1 MVEEPDGAVTISRQ
15 PPGLVP
21 SHPIAFIG
29 EPLRGPH
36 PGRNIRPR
44 DHRPATDTSR
54 ISWLRGSA
62 SATFQ
67 IVSYLTR
74 GRDSRA
80 FCCKCSKLRKSIYN
94 LAKHR
99 AFRAWRWGEGVTAG
113 LRVARPLDILGCETL
128 EPWSRTTATQPAGFQ
143 SPIVLPSGSA
153 NQANVPDGIVTGG
166 TSVLPPSDSALASAA
181 GISSTWT

>member
-1 MVEEPDGAVTISRQ
+1 MGPLRSADNHPALSPSTRSLHRRVPSWT
-15 PPGLVP
+15 PPGEEHSTP
-21 SHPIAFIG
+21 
-29 EPLRGPH
+29 GP
-36 PGRNIRPR
+36 PAR
-44 DHRPATDTSR
+44 DRR
-54 ISWLRGSA
+54 ISSVRGSA

-67 IVSYLTR
+67 TVSYLTR

-80 FCCKCSKLRKSIYN
+80 LCCKCSKLRKSIYN

-99 AFRAWRWGEGVTAG
+99 AFRPWRRGEGVTAG
-113 LRVARPLDILGCETL
+113 LRVARPLAVLGCETL

-153 NQANVPDGIVTGG
+153 NQANVPVGIVTGG